1 MMRHSSKEMRG
12 FTLIEVLV
20 VISIIAIMAT
30 FASLGME
37 FIRKEKVSSVTKD
50 LVSDLQRLRIDALT
64 QGPDSGAGAVMPN
77 LRGFGMRLASTTSYV
92 TFPFNDADSSFT
104 YTAIGEEVLSLKKT
118 KTVSSSIK
126 IEIHNLPEYPILIYD
141 RMGVPTRYMSDG
153 TAEYMTEETDA
164 LILKVQD
171 VSGTAAKCV
180 KVTMNSI
187 RQGAWNDATSSC
199 TEQ

>member
-1 MMRHSSKEMRG
+1 MMRHMTKKMRG

-20 VISIIAIMAT
+20 VITIIAIMAT
-30 FASLGME
+30 FATLGME
-37 FIRKEKVSSVTKD
+37 FIRREKVSSVTKD
-50 LVSDLQRLRIDALT
+50 LVADLQRLRIDALT
-64 QGPDSGAGAVMPN
+64 QGPDSGTGAVMPN

-92 TFPFNDADSSFT
+92 TFAFNDANTDFIYSGTS
-104 YTAIGEEVLSLKKT
+104 EEVNAKT

-126 IEIHNLPEYPILIYD
+126 IEVNTLADYPILIYD
-141 RMGVPTRYMSDG
+141 RMGIPTRYKLSG
-153 TAEYMTEETDA
+153 TDTPKSIATETDA

-199 TEQ
+199 SEQ